1 MKLKVLKGS
10 CSSGVEH
17 FLGKEEVTGSN
28 PVKSSIAARYLSP
41 KTKVK
46 HNSKLAAVVTNPVA
60 GQSKLTTTT
69 TKKPND
75 NG

>member
-1 MKLKVLKGS
+1 MLKVLKGS

-17 FLGKEEVTGSN
+17 FLGKEEVMGSN
-28 PVKSSIAARYLSP
+28 PIKSSIRRKENGP
-41 KTKVK
+41 KTEGKT
-46 HNSKLAAVVTNPVA
+46 HSKLAAVVTNPVA
-60 GQSKLTTTT
+60 GQSNLTTTT